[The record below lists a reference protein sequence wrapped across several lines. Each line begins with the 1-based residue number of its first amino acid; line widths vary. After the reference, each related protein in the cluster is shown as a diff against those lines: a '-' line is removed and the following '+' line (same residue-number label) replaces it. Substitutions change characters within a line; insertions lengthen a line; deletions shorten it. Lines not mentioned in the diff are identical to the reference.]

1 MELNPEYIRGYWR
14 LIANQQGEGED
25 GKLLRGTWL
34 VIKGGGMKNL
44 TEYQGLKT
52 QVGGFLLK
60 LGSEGQEPS
69 QGQGRVGK
77 RAPKR
82 LPKVWFRRVVP
93 GGLVVK
99 MLCFH
104 PWGPGSQQKKK
115 EKKSLVQEQVFISSI
130 WQTAEIAMFL
140 HPSLSLTVV

>member
-1 MELNPEYIRGYWR
+1 MELNPEYNRGYWR

-34 VIKGGGMKNL
+34 VIKGGGIKNL

-69 QGQGRVGK
+69 QGQGRIGK

-104 PWGPGSQQKKK
+104 PWGPGS
-115 EKKSLVQEQVFISSI
+115 
-130 WQTAEIAMFL
+130 
-140 HPSLSLTVV
+140 

>member
-1 MELNPEYIRGYWR
+1 MELNPEYNRGYWR
-14 LIANQQGEGED
+14 LIGNQQGEGED

-69 QGQGRVGK
+69 QGQGRVEK

-82 LPKVWFRRVVP
+82 LPKVWFRSVVP
-93 GGLVVK
+93 GGRVVK
-99 MLCFH
+99 TLCFH

-115 EKKSLVQEQVFISSI
+115 EKKKVWFRSKSCSI

-140 HPSLSLTVV
+140 HPSLSPTVV

>member
-1 MELNPEYIRGYWR
+1 MELNPEYNRGYWR
-14 LIANQQGEGED
+14 LIGNQQGEGED

-34 VIKGGGMKNL
+34 VIKGRGMKNL

-69 QGQGRVGK
+69 QGQGRVEK

-82 LPKVWFRRVVP
+82 LPKVWFRSIVP
-93 GGLVVK
+93 DSLVVNT
-99 MLCFH
+99 LCFH
-104 PWGPGSQQKKK
+104 PWSPGSQQKKK
-115 EKKSLVQEQVFISSI
+115 EKFGSGASLVQYGRLQKLPCFS
-130 WQTAEIAMFL
+130 TL
-140 HPSLSLTVV
+140 P